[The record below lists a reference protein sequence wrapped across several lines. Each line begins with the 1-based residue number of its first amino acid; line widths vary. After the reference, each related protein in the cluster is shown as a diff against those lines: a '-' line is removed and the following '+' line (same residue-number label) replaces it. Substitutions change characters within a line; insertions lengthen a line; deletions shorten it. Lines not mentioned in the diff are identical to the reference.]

1 MNDKNSGIL
10 PDNSKIATHAVSKTE
25 ASAASAFL
33 LYFAVKAF
41 YFAFS
46 IGENIFPDELSWF
59 GIAEIFSRSL
69 LPPVDSSD
77 SYQFGLITRV
87 PTLYFYLMGR
97 ALNLNIFSVSN
108 LVFLRSINV
117 CISIL
122 TVWYGWKLLRL
133 LVSEAAV
140 RLLFVALITN
150 TMMFTFVSASVSYD
164 NLTNCFAVLA
174 LYYLFSFFQFR
185 LPFNILLAVLFACMG
200 MLTKITFLPFAFT
213 LLVVLLVH
221 ERKNFMF
228 LRSAAV
234 SFLSPFRWK
243 NYLLLILCFFFL
255 AGNINLYV
263 GNIVKYGK
271 LRPGMDKVIGLEQA
285 MQYRLFARGYI
296 VRLFRD
302 GKITFLEAQNMAY
315 NYIKHPGDRADALA
329 LLGKAAQEKASM
341 KKTRIDRV
349 RYAFAWTD
357 LMMKRT
363 FGIAGHRVMNKSG
376 SGMAPYFILFLIVL
390 ILLFRRIKASD
401 MQGNSIYLLFIAG
414 FYILLLMQHINYNNY
429 LSYGAL
435 GLALQGRYTF
445 PVLVPVYALAAY
457 YLAGFGPRWSKW
469 GTFLAVTVIFVYGE
483 FPWYLQKVSPD
494 WFFK

>member
-1 MNDKNSGIL
+1 MNYKNSGIL
-10 PDNSKIATHAVSKTE
+10 PNNIKIATHAVSKTE
-25 ASAASAFL
+25 IVAVSAFL
-33 LYFAVKAF
+33 LYFAAKAF

-46 IGENIFPDELSWF
+46 IGENIFPDEVSWF

-69 LPPVDSSD
+69 LPPADSSD
-77 SYQFGLITRV
+77 SYQFGIITRV
-87 PTLYFYLMGR
+87 PTLYFYLMGK
-97 ALNLNIFSVSN
+97 ALNLNIFPVSN
-108 LVFLRSINV
+108 LVFLRTFNV

-122 TVWYGWKLLRL
+122 TIWYGWKLIRL
-133 LVSEAAV
+133 LAVEAAV
-140 RLLFVALITN
+140 RLLFIALITN

-185 LPFNILLAVLFACMG
+185 LPFNFLLFVLFACMG

-213 LLVVLLVH
+213 LLIVLLVH
-221 ERKNFMF
+221 ERKNFIF

-243 NYLLLILCFFFL
+243 NYLLLILCFFFV
-255 AGNINLYV
+255 ASNVNLYL

-271 LRPGMDKVIGLEQA
+271 LRPGIDKVIGLEQA

-302 GKITFLEAQNMAY
+302 GKITYLEAQNMSY
-315 NYIKHPGDRADALA
+315 NYIKHPGDRGDALA
-329 LLGKAAQEKASM
+329 MLGKTAQEKAS
-341 KKTRIDRV
+341 KKITRIDRV
-349 RYAFAWTD
+349 RYTFAWTD
-357 LMMKRT
+357 LMMTRT
-363 FGIAGHRVMNKSG
+363 FGITGHRVMNKSR
-376 SGMAPYFILFLIVL
+376 SGMLLYFTLLLIVL

-401 MQGNSIYLLFIAG
+401 LQGTGIYLLFIAG
-414 FYILLLMQHINYNNY
+414 FYILLLMQHVNYNNY
-429 LSYGAL
+429 LNYGAI

-445 PVLVPVYALAAY
+445 PVIAPIYALAAF
-457 YLAGFGPRWSKW
+457 YLAGFGPTWWKW
-469 GTFLAVTVIFVYGE
+469 GIFLAVTGIFVYGE
-483 FPWYLQKVSPD
+483 FPWFLQNVSPD